1 MMFYELLPRNSR
13 WTHFNMSSCYG
24 LGLPTANNADELCR
38 VSGGNAKY
46 TTFGLNNFKLSI
58 FVKEFLHVYVN
69 QLF

>member
-1 MMFYELLPRNSR
+1 
-13 WTHFNMSSCYG
+13 MSNCYG